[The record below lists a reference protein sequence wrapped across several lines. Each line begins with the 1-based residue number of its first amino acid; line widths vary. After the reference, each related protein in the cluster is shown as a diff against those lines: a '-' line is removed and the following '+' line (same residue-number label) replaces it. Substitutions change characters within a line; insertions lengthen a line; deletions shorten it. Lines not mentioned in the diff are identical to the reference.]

1 MTLRKQF
8 VKIIALTLMITAFVT
23 GQTGACITYAE
34 TGVNDDAIITVG
46 DETLPV
52 YTLQKAGNDNECF
65 VLLILGDGY
74 TKTEQGKFTDFAEKC
89 AATMI
94 VTEPFCDFADKI
106 NIYAVPTVSNYAGI
120 STVGSDVDT
129 YFGVKYYGNRT
140 DFDSLRTGKTKASAI
155 EEALETSF
163 LDKGA
168 DIMRI
173 HVAINVENSFGS
185 ASTTGNQKF
194 SFASQSTMYSHGE
207 ASLHELGHSI
217 GKLGDEYGRYN
228 ISNNTYNVNDPD
240 QVPWKDLLG
249 FRGVGITPNGNT
261 AEGSTEISYIPT
273 LSCMMKETGFA
284 RFCEVCKLELVRNV
298 NKLMYPSKFG
308 DYYIASP
315 DVTIEHSKTG
325 AIGDAYEKCRIN
337 DGNITAANGHDL
349 EFHSIVQNLAN
360 RELRLGVKLEIIGEN
375 GDSKRSTE
383 QEYVI
388 KPLTNVYNHEEAF
401 ASVSVVIENVEGLV
415 DGDRISGTI
424 VDKNAGEVLATD
436 KTEAIGR
443 SKVTIRHKIKD
454 KNGQVSDMENVSP
467 SAVYVPKNS
476 VYTPHRVNS
485 VNGYTYVGNSLN
497 NGSITATE
505 DTEIEFYYRKDSGE
519 VGTTTTISEDK
530 KTFSIEA
537 SNIPVG
543 SVIILAMY
551 NGDTLSDVKCFTY
564 DGNTMS
570 YTTDKAVSGAKV
582 LVWSDTEAI
591 EPICGVEDVEL

>member
-1 MTLRKQF
+1 MTIRKRF
-8 VKIIALTLMITAFVT
+8 VKIITLTLMITAFVT
-23 GQTGACITYAE
+23 VQSGVCIAYAE
-34 TGVNDDAIITVG
+34 TGVNADATVTVG

-74 TKTEQGKFTDFAEKC
+74 TKSEQGKFTDFAEKC

-94 VTEPFCDFADKI
+94 MTEPFCDFADKI

-140 DFDSLRTGKTKASAI
+140 EFDSSRKGQANAVAI

-173 HVAINVENSFGS
+173 HVVVNVDNSFGS
-185 ASTTGNQKF
+185 ASITGNQKF
-194 SFASQSTMYSHGE
+194 SFASQSSMYTHGE

-217 GKLGDEYGRYN
+217 GKLGDEYGRYTA
-228 ISNNTYNVNDPD
+228 SNNTYNANDPD

-249 FRGVGITPNGNT
+249 FRGVGITPNGN
-261 AEGSTEISYIPT
+261 AVEGSTEISYIPT

-298 NKLMYPSKFG
+298 NKLIFPSKAG
-308 DYYIASP
+308 NYYIAAP

-325 AIGDAYEKCRIN
+325 AIGDAYERCRIK
-337 DGNITAANGHDL
+337 DGNITAANGHNL
-349 EFHSIVQNLAN
+349 EFRSIVQNLAN
-360 RELRLGVKLEIIGEN
+360 RELRLGVKLEIIGAN
-375 GDSKRSTE
+375 GDSKRSAE

-401 ASVSVVIENVEGLV
+401 ASVSAVIENVEGVV
-415 DGDRISGTI
+415 DSDKISGTI
-424 VDKNAGEVLATD
+424 IDKDTGKVLVTD

-454 KNGQVSDMENVSP
+454 KDGQVSDMENVSP
-467 SAVYVPKNS
+467 SAVYVPTNS

-497 NGSITATE
+497 NGSITVTE
-505 DTEIEFYYRKDSGE
+505 DMEIEFYYRKDGGE
-519 VGTTTTISEDK
+519 VGTTTTVGADK

-543 SVIILAMY
+543 SVIILAIY
-551 NGDTLSDVKCFTY
+551 NGDTLSDVKCFIY

-582 LVWSDTEAI
+582 LVWSDTEVI
-591 EPICGVEDVEL
+591 EPICGVEDVKL